1 MAHGC
6 FTMCLSNL
14 GNDYCAVIM
23 TTWQQKEQKKQRRP
37 RLNLIDLIFS
47 WNLSLLKLNE
57 WRKEF
62 KGEDEMIQMKNY
74 PP

>member
-23 TTWQQKEQKKQRRP
+23 TTWKQKEQKETKT
-37 RLNLIDLIFS
+37 S
-47 WNLSLLKLNE
+47 TV
-57 WRKEF
+57 EF
-62 KGEDEMIQMKNY
+62 N
-74 PP
+74 